1 WSVPFITA
9 EVTARQGDWEGARA
23 GFREAIQALESVRA
37 SLKTPAQQRQW
48 AADKTRVYQRAT
60 EVAII
65 ASDGVAA
72 IEFGEG
78 SRARFLQA
86 IQYRH
91 AQRPAGVTE
100 EAWLRY
106 ERSSDRLA
114 QARGRRRAGLV
125 QVAPALDQQV
135 RDAEAEF
142 SRAVAAVQSVG
153 SVVLDKPPV
162 SLSEWRDLANVI
174 PPGYTAVFLGVYPS
188 GLGIICASRDTAGEP
203 WTKAKLFPEFTSD
216 DLSHLI

>member
-1 WSVPFITA
+1 
-9 EVTARQGDWEGARA
+9 
-23 GFREAIQALESVRA
+23 
-37 SLKTPAQQRQW
+37 
-48 AADKTRVYQRAT
+48 
-60 EVAII
+60 
-65 ASDGVAA
+65 VAA
-72 IEFGEG
+72 IEFGES

-114 QARGRRRAGLV
+114 QARGRRRAGLG
-125 QVAPALDQQV
+125 QVAPPPDPPG
-135 RDAEAEF
+135 RDPEAAV
-142 SRAVAAVQSVG
+142 SRAGAAVQSVG
-153 SVVLDKPPV
+153 SVVLDKPAGR
-162 SLSEWRDLANVI
+162 LSEWGDVANVI

-216 DLSHLI
+216 DLSHLIYGDDQALRH